1 MSKEKIS
8 YDYYYDETE
17 HSRKITLKTVESDNF
32 YHSFSTAIVGCE
44 TDNVAKMNSDYAA
57 FETKYKYRA
66 DKHGEIKSKTL
77 GNQKQTKYGF
87 ASMPKGNKEFI
98 LDYLKLVEDNNLV
111 FYFSFENK
119 FDLIVRQLFDNSI
132 SLPFSLVYSLSKL
145 ITLYNPTDVIKVM
158 LSDSINVTVLFKT
171 LYSFFDDIISR
182 DANNEYKRKEYEACL
197 SLKSELMSLESKND
211 LTLLNLSI
219 DWLYYRPFVGLIEHG
234 CDTNSSLYIDHEG
247 EYGEIS
253 SAVEAARTVGFKG
266 AIDADSVHVAGLRI
280 ADIMAG
286 LIMNFTK
293 AIHNDLVYIDI
304 SDGLNR
310 KLLSRDW
317 FDINDLDFELYGRI
331 SRILHNNCFSDHGE
345 VPVYISYYPDNL
357 ITFISFID
365 CINSYKTLSFL
376 RKHTDFLQN
385 EVQSITVSN
394 LQMYFKVNSYLM

>member
-1 MSKEKIS
+1 M
-8 YDYYYDETE
+8 
-17 HSRKITLKTVESDNF
+17 
-32 YHSFSTAIVGCE
+32 
-44 TDNVAKMNSDYAA
+44 
-57 FETKYKYRA
+57 
-66 DKHGEIKSKTL
+66 
-77 GNQKQTKYGF
+77 
-87 ASMPKGNKEFI
+87 
-98 LDYLKLVEDNNLV
+98 
-111 FYFSFENK
+111 
-119 FDLIVRQLFDNSI
+119 
-132 SLPFSLVYSLSKL
+132 
-145 ITLYNPTDVIKVM
+145 
-158 LSDSINVTVLFKT
+158 
-171 LYSFFDDIISR
+171 
-182 DANNEYKRKEYEACL
+182 
-197 SLKSELMSLESKND
+197 
-211 LTLLNLSI
+211 
-219 DWLYYRPFVGLIEHG
+219 GLIEHG

-247 EYGEIS
+247 EYDEIS
-253 SAVEAARTVGFKG
+253 SAVEAALTVGFKG
-266 AIDADSVHVAGLRI
+266 AIDADSVDVAGLRI

-345 VPVYISYYPDNL
+345 VPVYTSYYPDDL

-385 EVQSITVSN
+385 EVQSIAISN